1 MRHFVV
7 NSLAITLMLSFSVG
21 SKAANDQVNIILIY
35 ADDISAREFPIY
47 GSSVWLPRSLERALG
62 LGW

>member
-7 NSLAITLMLSFSVG
+7 NSLAITLMLSFSVA
-21 SKAANDQVNIILIY
+21 SKAANDQMNIILIY

-47 GSSVWLPRSLERALG
+47 GSSV
-62 LGW
+62 